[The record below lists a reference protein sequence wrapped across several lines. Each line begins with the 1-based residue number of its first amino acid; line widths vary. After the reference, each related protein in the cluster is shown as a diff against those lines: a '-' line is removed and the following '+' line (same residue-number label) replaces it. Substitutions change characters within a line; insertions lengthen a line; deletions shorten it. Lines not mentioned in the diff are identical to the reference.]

1 MICFLV
7 NFFIS
12 ILYFIFFCFSS
23 YLLVLMEEHS
33 IEDRFASI
41 EATLEL
47 LLHKLDQRIHNDA
60 LMEQG
65 VLPYQESS
73 NPTFQEEEELFLV
86 KEQNFTDME
95 GNKKMTNLHEQK
107 FPDLDAFQVN
117 TSATLKNVEAQIGH
131 SVQAFKEKLSRTSP
145 SNTLPNP
152 NECMDTPLSNVQK
165 FPILKSLEEGEN
177 ELEIENKALLNN
189 LDDEESLL
197 DKLKFEEV
205 SQVMA
210 IQNILVKIDTFTFPM
225 DFVTWGIE
233 GDLRNSHILRR
244 PLLSSSQ
251 AWIDINKGELTL
263 LVGEEKA
270 KFNLHQPLPLTKQE
284 RAMCRKFCSL
294 LQSKGHK
301 FEQPP
306 LSINVFTSTSHRG
319 DCFEE
324 IVVEPPAIIKGD
336 FEFNSPIQN
345 LKENILEL
353 NGYEEEVLSKMID
366 WSNGSTST
374 FPMSLAG
381 L

>member
-33 IEDRFASI
+33 IEDRFVSI
-41 EATLEL
+41 EAKLEL
-47 LLHKLDQRIHNDA
+47 PLHTLDKRIHNDS

-65 VLPYQESS
+65 VLPYQGSS
-73 NPTFQEEEELFLV
+73 NPTFQEEEELSLV
-86 KEQNFTDME
+86 KEQIFIYME
-95 GNKKMTNLHEQK
+95 GNKKMINLHEQK

-117 TSATLKNVEAQIGH
+117 TSARLKNVEAQIGH
-131 SVQAFKEKLSRTSP
+131 LVQAFEEKFSRTSP
-145 SNTLPNP
+145 SNTFPNP
-152 NECMDTPLSNVQK
+152 NESIDTPLSSVQK
-165 FPILKSLEEGEN
+165 FPILKSVEEGEN
-177 ELEIENKALLNN
+177 ELEIENKALQND

-210 IQNILVKIDTFTFPM
+210 IENILVKIDTFTFPM

-233 GDLRNSHILRR
+233 GDLQNSHILRR

-263 LVGEEKA
+263 LVGEEKE
-270 KFNLHQPLPLTKQE
+270 KFNLHQPLPLTEQE
-284 RAMCRKFCSL
+284 RAMCRKFYNA

-301 FEQPP
+301 FKQSP

-319 DCFEE
+319 DYFEE
-324 IVVEPPAIIKGD
+324 IMAEPPAIIKWD
-336 FEFNSPIQN
+336 FEFLSPLQI

-353 NGYEEEVLSKMID
+353 NGYEEEVLSKMND
-366 WSNGSTST
+366 WSNRSTST